1 MRLRNASDGFA
12 DRRSVAGV
20 SFWVA
25 DQFVTGG
32 LDVMKTDKQL
42 YAIFSVQPEWVFEL
56 SGLKSPGRCT
66 LQAVT
71 LKELEQQSDSVIVPD
86 DSSQP
91 ITIAEF
97 QFQLDKRIYNRTA
110 VEMSL
115 VQDLYD
121 GREVQGLIFF
131 RSANLD
137 PQTKPWNRIIQSFT
151 FDAML
156 ESLQQRSPEHPLVAV
171 FQPLM
176 ARDEQVLEAHA
187 REYYHQIRSSA
198 LDPICKETLSRVF
211 VSWLQQRFTSRKLKE
226 IEMLFVDDLPD
237 LKDTASGKEL
247 IEIGRQEGARVVLI
261 SMLEAKFGAV
271 PPEVLRRI
279 EALESF
285 EELAALMRQLV
296 TIDSID
302 QLQWS

>member
-1 MRLRNASDGFA
+1 
-12 DRRSVAGV
+12 
-20 SFWVA
+20 
-25 DQFVTGG
+25 
-32 LDVMKTDKQL
+32 MKTDKQL